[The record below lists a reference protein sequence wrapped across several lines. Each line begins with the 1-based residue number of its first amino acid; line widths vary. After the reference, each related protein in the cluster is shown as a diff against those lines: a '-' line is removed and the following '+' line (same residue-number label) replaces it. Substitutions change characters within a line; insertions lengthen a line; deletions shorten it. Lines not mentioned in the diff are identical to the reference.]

1 MFWRIILNQARYR
14 WGITA
19 LVFLAMASLVTLY
32 VYLLNTTQFT
42 NRSMQLIMKSM
53 GHNMLILPQSAN
65 PLDVHLCTDDQPRFS
80 DQVTHRLAGHGEL
93 FSRYY
98 VSVLQKRIRVLGV
111 SCLLTGIEPVRRAD
125 ESAEKGN
132 LIRPVP
138 GGSVRLGTDI
148 AEAMG
153 IAEGDMLTILQ
164 QQFRVAKVHPPTG
177 TDDDFRV
184 YMPLPECQALLQEPG
199 QINAI
204 WAFQCLHHGGPLG
217 EIEALQTKMLA
228 EVEPGFRHVSR
239 MNIARGRYLAR
250 ETTSKT
256 LRYLLGIV
264 FAATVFIIA
273 IAGMQEVAERRREV
287 GIFVAMGTGF
297 HYVVALYLVK
307 LLAIAALASIAGFT
321 IGSKL
326 AVDVTAD
333 FLVTQTRAIGIIWS
347 HLPRV
352 MGQACLVALFAM
364 TLPMLQLVRMDPNAT
379 LVED

>member
-14 WGITA
+14 WGVTA

-32 VYLLNTTQFT
+32 VYLLNTTQYT

-65 PLDVHLCTDDQPRFS
+65 PLDVYLCTDDQPRFS
-80 DQVTHRLAGHGEL
+80 GQVTHRLARHEEL

-111 SCLLTGIEPVRRAD
+111 PCLLTGIEPVRRAD

-138 GGSVRLGTDI
+138 KGSVRLGADI
-148 AEAMG
+148 AEEIG
-153 IAEGDMLTILQ
+153 VAEGDTLNVLQ
-164 QQFRVAKVHPPTG
+164 QPFRVTQVRPPTG
-177 TDDDFRV
+177 TEDDFRL
-184 YMPLPECQALLQEPG
+184 YTPLAECQALLREPG

-204 WAFQCLHHGGPLG
+204 WAFQCLHHGGPLP
-217 EIEALQTKMLA
+217 EIESIQAKMLD
-228 EVEPGFRHVSR
+228 EVEPGFRHISR
-239 MNIARGRYLAR
+239 MSIARGRYLAR
-250 ETTSKT
+250 QTTSKT

-287 GIFVAMGTGF
+287 GILVALGTGF

-307 LLAIAALASIAGFT
+307 LLALAALASVVGFVF
-321 IGSKL
+321 GSRL
-326 AVDVTAD
+326 AVDVTAE
-333 FLVTQTRAIGIIWS
+333 FLVTQTRDIGIIWS

-352 MGQACLVALFAM
+352 MGQACGVVLLAM
-364 TLPMLQLVRMDPNAT
+364 ALPMLQLVRMDPNAT